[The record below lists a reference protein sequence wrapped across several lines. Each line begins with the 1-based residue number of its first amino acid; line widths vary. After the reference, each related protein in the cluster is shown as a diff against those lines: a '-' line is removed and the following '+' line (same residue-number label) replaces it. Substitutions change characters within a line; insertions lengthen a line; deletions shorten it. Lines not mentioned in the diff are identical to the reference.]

1 LKLFNSLTDD
11 YCEIKGNI
19 GNTIRIYLCGI
30 TVYDDCHIG
39 HARTIVVFDILR
51 RYLSHKG
58 LRVIF
63 VQNFTDVDDKIIS
76 KARKEG
82 AKADEI
88 SQKYID
94 RYFSDFSR
102 LNVIKADF
110 YPKATDHIPDMLTII
125 GELLRK
131 DIAYQTQNG
140 IYFRIKKFTPYG
152 KLSKKTLGEL
162 ESGSRI
168 EIDSLKSDPL
178 DFALW
183 KFSQEEPVWN
193 SPWGSGR
200 PGWHIECSAMA
211 LKYLGSEIEIHGGGQ
226 DLIFP
231 HHENEI
237 AQSESYSNKIF
248 SKLWMH
254 VGLVTL
260 NAEKM
265 SKSIGNI
272 MSVREALTKYGPNT
286 LRLYLLNT
294 HYSKPLDYSDNFL
307 IEASQKWKQ
316 IENSIFELRAATGSS
331 EQSIDKSK
339 VDKILSE
346 FEAAMENNLNTSLA
360 LSSVLKLASMV
371 NRLSSLGNLTRGSSR
386 TILPIMESMLE
397 VLGLEVLNVPDV
409 ERIEIER
416 LIEVRN
422 KLRKEKRYQESDEIR
437 KNLYDT
443 YGIELVDHTNYT
455 NWKKIENSQVG
466 KRLNL

>member
-58 LRVIF
+58 RRVIF

-294 HYSKPLDYSDNFL
+294 HYSKPLDYSDSFL

-316 IENSIFELRAATGSS
+316 IENSIFELRAATGSG

>member
-1 LKLFNSLTDD
+1 M
-11 YCEIKGNI
+11 
-19 GNTIRIYLCGI
+19 
-30 TVYDDCHIG
+30 YDDCHIG

-307 IEASQKWKQ
+307 VEASQKWKQ
-316 IENSIFELRAATGSS
+316 IENSIFELRAATGSG